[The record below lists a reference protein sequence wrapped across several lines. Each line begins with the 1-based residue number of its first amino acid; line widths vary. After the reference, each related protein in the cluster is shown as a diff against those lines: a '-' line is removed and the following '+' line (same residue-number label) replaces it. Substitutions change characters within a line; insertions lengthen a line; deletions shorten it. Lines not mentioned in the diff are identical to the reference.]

1 MAYENPTK
9 LCVLEN
15 GCLKVVIPLETLR
28 FAAEH
33 HPGLDETADERV
45 PTLKITDLE
54 ILAQDVV
61 LAINSES
68 EDGSTPLIRMLDAA
82 IVEAVE
88 SGTEGIDPDYD
99 QNDFLDSL
107 E

>member
-1 MAYENPTK
+1 MKIVPPTE
-9 LCVLEN
+9 LCF
-15 GCLKVVIPLETLR
+15 LKDGALQIVIPLENLR

-45 PTLKITDLE
+45 PTLKIIDLE
-54 ILAQDVV
+54 TLAKDVV
-61 LAINSES
+61 LAINAEA
-68 EDGSTPLIRMLDAA
+68 EDGSTPLIRMFDAA

-99 QNDFLDSL
+99 QNEFFDSL
-107 E
+107 Q